1 MVIKIH
7 QVASTENAFMY
18 NEKKVKQGIATFFD
32 SLNTLSS
39 NPFMYDEKHR
49 LKILVDI
56 EKLNPRVKN
65 KCLHISFNP
74 STEDYLKLGDTA
86 IQKEI
91 GNMMEYMGYGNQP
104 YFVYKHQD
112 LERVHFH
119 VVSTRIDRETGQKIK
134 DNYEK
139 QKMQKFIF
147 ELQQKYQLTQTGNKE
162 IPDFKFSPR
171 SRNIK
176 QNLEN
181 LFAHLNQV
189 KEITSK
195 EMYNEALKFLHV
207 EIRKSG
213 RGHIVV
219 VTDGEG
225 NPIRYPIRLSNFKEK
240 PRFYKMEQ
248 KKKNFEKD
256 NFKKEIDQKEDIS
269 GFWKMNSKFQKEL
282 IKQLVIHLTNDFQIK
297 DKKYRLKSGKRK
309 IRRRF

>member
-7 QVASTENAFMY
+7 QVASTENTFLY
-18 NEKKVKQGIATFFD
+18 NEKKVKEGVATFFD
-32 SLNTLSS
+32 SENTLSV

-49 LKILVDI
+49 LKNLLDI

-74 STEDYLKLGDTA
+74 SVEDYLKLGDAT

-91 GNMMEYMGYGNQP
+91 RNMMEYMGYGNQP

-119 VVSTRIDRETGQKIK
+119 IVSTRIDRETGKKIK

-139 QKMQKFIF
+139 QKMQKFIY
-147 ELQQKYQLTQTGNKE
+147 ELEQKHRLTQTGNKE

-181 LFAHLNQV
+181 LFKHLNQV
-189 KEITSK
+189 TEITSR
-195 EMYNEALKFLHV
+195 EMYNEALKFFHV

-219 VTDGEG
+219 VTDGAG

-240 PRFYKMEQ
+240 PRFYLAEKKGLRQQKEQ
-248 KKKNFEKD
+248 KHENISPQQKN
-256 NFKKEIDQKEDIS
+256 NRLSPSLI
-269 GFWKMNSKFQKEL
+269 WYL
-282 IKQLVIHLTNDFQIK
+282 IKMIRSENPNDSKTRQK
-297 DKKYRLKSGKRK
+297 LQKRK
-309 IRRRF
+309 KGKQKRY